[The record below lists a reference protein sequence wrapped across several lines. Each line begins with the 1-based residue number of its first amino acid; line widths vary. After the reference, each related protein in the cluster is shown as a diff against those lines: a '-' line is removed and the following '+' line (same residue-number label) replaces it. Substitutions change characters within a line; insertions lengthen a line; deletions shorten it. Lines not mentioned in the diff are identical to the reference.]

1 MGQGHPRPGRMMP
14 DFSLPA
20 GGGRLVRLSD
30 YRHRRHVVAVFVDGA
45 PEEDHRPF
53 LSLLGRFY
61 PEIAGEETE
70 VLAMVPEGARETALV
85 GDRDDLPFPVLA
97 DEAGE
102 AHRAAGAVAIDGKPD
117 MAVYIIDRY
126 GEIYAAFHAGKGDVL
141 PSPEEI
147 LDWIRYIQSQ
157 CPECGVPDEPP

>member
-1 MGQGHPRPGRMMP
+1 MGQGHTKPGRMMP

-20 GGGRLVRLSD
+20 GGGRRVRLSD

-45 PEEDHRPF
+45 PEESYRPF
-53 LSLLGRFY
+53 LEILGRHY
-61 PEIAGEETE
+61 AEIAGEEAE
-70 VLAMVPEGARETALV
+70 VLSAVPATVRESALF
-85 GDRDDLPFPVLA
+85 GDRFDLPFPVLA

-141 PSPEEI
+141 PSPEDI
-147 LDWIRYIQSQ
+147 LDWIRYIQFQ